1 MAPYSIGE
9 AEEIT
14 GVKAHVLRYW
24 EEVIPGIAPRK
35 DIGGRRV
42 YSDRD
47 IDLILRL
54 KYLIYEK
61 KFTIEGARSQIIG
74 ETNKYDQNAEALGAL
89 REIRSELSDLYLT
102 VRKYRPAVENASAGQ
117 TVSAV
122 QTASAGQASSAPE
135 DEHGTH

>member
-14 GVKAHVLRYW
+14 GVKAHILRYW

-42 YSDRD
+42 YSERD

-61 KFTIEGARSQIIG
+61 KFTIEGARSQIIS
-74 ETNKYDQNAEALGAL
+74 EADKYDANAEALGAIRDL
-89 REIRSELSDLYLT
+89 RSELTDLYLT
-102 VRKYRPAVENASAGQ
+102 VRKYRKPQETNTPEQEN
-117 TVSAV
+117 
-122 QTASAGQASSAPE
+122 
-135 DEHGTH
+135 